1 MFVWRYS
8 ARPGFGRTT
17 GVRGAINLISAS
29 ALATAPMVG
38 AYAQTCEDIK
48 TGGDHQVRGRHGA

>member
-17 GVRGAINLISAS
+17 GVRGAINLISVS
-29 ALATAPMVG
+29 ARATAPMVG
-38 AYAQTCEDIK
+38 AYAQT
-48 TGGDHQVRGRHGA
+48 